1 MTLRKT
7 VRESGLSE
15 FLRMVKHADLQ
26 SQRTPRSLSGGD
38 TLFLPIILRDFPE
51 FHLQFAKSEIGNN
64 IVGIFNYI
72 NGEHFQGKEKVQAFA
87 DTLKERYEQK
97 AVSNDRVHKTCIS
110 NYVKT
115 QGTATIQF
123 QTAFQFDYQDER
135 RGRLTAQERY
145 ETDYTYLIQENRMED
160 GEHAVSVRCGYCGA
174 PMESVGAKL
183 CAYCGT
189 ALDVIQ
195 DRAWQI
201 TGVNMK

>member
-1 MTLRKT
+1 
-7 VRESGLSE
+7 
-15 FLRMVKHADLQ
+15 MVKHADVQ

-51 FHLQFAKSEIGNN
+51 FHLQFAKSEVGNS
-64 IVGIFNYI
+64 IVRIMNYI
-72 NGEHFQGKEKVQAFA
+72 NGGSFQGKEKVQAFA
-87 DTLKERYEQK
+87 DSLKEHYHK
-97 AVSNDRVHKTCIS
+97 KSVSNVRIHKTCIS

-135 RGRLTAQERY
+135 RGCLTLQERY
-145 ETDYTYLIQENRMED
+145 ETDYTYLIQENRMDE

-174 PMESVGAKL
+174 PAETVGAKQ
-183 CAYCGT
+183 CTYCGT

-201 TGVNMK
+201 TSVNMK